1 MRVFVVV
8 LFSLFSL
15 APTAQVT
22 LDSTVLEVD
31 TLWSGYDIPWEIRLA
46 PDSSLWVTERYGR
59 FTRYDLATGDIDT
72 LLDRSGSIYASGE
85 AGMLGFA
92 FGPGFSGTGSS
103 TDSVFLVYCF
113 VQNST
118 IYERLSVFQYD
129 GDDLINETILLD
141 TLPASS
147 IHNGSRVHFLDD
159 GTLLMTTGEK
169 GTPFLAQDFYS
180 LGGKVLRLNPDGT
193 IPADNPFPGSYVY
206 SLGHRNP
213 QGLELMANG
222 DILISEHGPS
232 TDDEFQR
239 IIPGRNYGWPFV
251 EGMCDLSGEQLF
263 CADSNVV
270 EPLWHWTPTIAPSD
284 LKYYPYPHIPEWEG
298 KVLMGVLKERM
309 VVAIEYDP
317 ISQTADTAIN
327 YLENQ
332 FGRIR
337 DIEVD
342 GAGNVYLATNGE
354 FWNNTNP
361 FTHAIIRLSPPNTT
375 GYQQHSKLQWNV
387 YPNPVSDM
395 LYITIPG
402 RTGMIRIRSL
412 TGSILHEGPLNDHG
426 SVSFRGAASGVY
438 IVEFTNASTYEA
450 RKIICVGP

>member
-1 MRVFVVV
+1 
-8 LFSLFSL
+8 
-15 APTAQVT
+15 
-22 LDSTVLEVD
+22 
-31 TLWSGYDIPWEIRLA
+31 
-46 PDSSLWVTERYGR
+46 
-59 FTRYDLATGDIDT
+59 
-72 LLDRSGSIYASGE
+72 
-85 AGMLGFA
+85 
-92 FGPGFSGTGSS
+92 
-103 TDSVFLVYCF
+103 
-113 VQNST
+113 
-118 IYERLSVFQYD
+118 
-129 GDDLINETILLD
+129 
-141 TLPASS
+141 
-147 IHNGSRVHFLDD
+147 
-159 GTLLMTTGEK
+159 
-169 GTPFLAQDFYS
+169 
-180 LGGKVLRLNPDGT
+180 
-193 IPADNPFPGSYVY
+193 
-206 SLGHRNP
+206 
-213 QGLELMANG
+213 
-222 DILISEHGPS
+222 
-232 TDDEFQR
+232 
-239 IIPGRNYGWPFV
+239 
-251 EGMCDLSGEQLF
+251 
-263 CADSNVV
+263 
-270 EPLWHWTPTIAPSD
+270 
-284 LKYYPYPHIPEWEG
+284 
-298 KVLMGVLKERM
+298 MGVLKDRM